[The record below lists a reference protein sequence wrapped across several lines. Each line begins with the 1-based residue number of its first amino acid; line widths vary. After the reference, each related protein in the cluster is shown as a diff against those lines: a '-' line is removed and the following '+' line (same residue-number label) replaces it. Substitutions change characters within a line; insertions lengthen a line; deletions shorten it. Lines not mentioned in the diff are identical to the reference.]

1 MNSSLVLLNCQSLL
15 VQEATGFGGWVENS
29 AEPPKNGAR
38 DDHLGS
44 GAPTSA
50 QDHTAARRRRYARL
64 SAPQARAR
72 HPRAPASPAKPPPPS
87 STSPPRAPSCATST
101 PPISRR
107 SSRAT
112 STASS
117 PAPSPPSPIPA
128 ARLALAGKVL
138 TLLATETADATFH
151 EQNLAPPPRIL
162 GSVYLTAPPR
172 RPSTPLTTSTLLTRN
187 RFEPTLAHEITC
199 EVDSADSVD
208 LLAAFITVGGVRSVR
223 DALESLA
230 RRGARL
236 RVLTT
241 VFTGTTEIAALD
253 TLARLPGA
261 EVRISFDT
269 RRTRLHAKAWLFQRD
284 VLGAACEEEGSR
296 GLPTGGPAGQGG
308 RAPTLARHRSRCA
321 IRESRI

>member
-1 MNSSLVLLNCQSLL
+1 MTGVRALGGFGRGRSCTPPVGSVGATKLAPGIRERPLTA
-15 VQEATGFGGWVENS
+15 EATS
-29 AEPPKNGAR
+29 ALEHIAPAR
-38 DDHLGS
+38 AELRDID
-44 GAPTSA
+44 PT
-50 QDHTAARRRRYARL
+50 DLPEVLARRLHAQL
-64 SAPQARAR
+64 AGAL
-72 HPRAPASPAKPPPPS
+72 
-87 STSPPRAPSCATST
+87 AT
-101 PPISRR
+101 ISD
-107 SSRAT
+107 
-112 STASS
+112 
-117 PAPSPPSPIPA
+117 PA
-128 ARLALAGKVL
+128 ARLALTEKVL

-241 VFTGTTEIAALD
+241 VFTGTPEIAALD
-253 TLARLPGA
+253 TLAQLGAQAQAAASASRVGAALHEQPGK
-261 EVRISFDT
+261 RM
-269 RRTRLHAKAWLFQRD
+269 D
-284 VLGAACEEEGSR
+284 VLPIRPRGAGCTGSLCLLRR
-296 GLPTGGPAGQGG
+296 GAVRG
-308 RAPTLARHRSRCA
+308 
-321 IRESRI
+321 

>member
-1 MNSSLVLLNCQSLL
+1 MLARVLPKL
-15 VQEATGFGGWVENS
+15 ATGIHELPLTGET
-29 AEPPKNGAR
+29 
-38 DDHLGS
+38 
-44 GAPTSA
+44 TSA
-50 QDHTAARRRRYARL
+50 LEHI
-64 SAPQARAR
+64 APARAELRDIDPTDLPAVLAR
-72 HPRAPASPAKPPPPS
+72 HLHAQLAGALSTISDPAD
-87 STSPPRAPSCATST
+87 
-101 PPISRR
+101 
-107 SSRAT
+107 
-112 STASS
+112 
-117 PAPSPPSPIPA
+117 
-128 ARLALAGKVL
+128 RLALAEKVL

-151 EQNLAPPPRIL
+151 QQNLAPPPRIL

-269 RRTRLHAKAWLFQRD
+269 RRTRLHAKA
-284 VLGAACEEEGSR
+284 
-296 GLPTGGPAGQGG
+296 
-308 RAPTLARHRSRCA
+308 
-321 IRESRI
+321 